1 MLDREKENKVCKCT
15 SQASIRFCVNSF
27 MQIDR
32 GQTYLVTDVPLARPG
47 TSLLSSPRP
56 LQQPLLLDT
65 KERSMTTP
73 NLSLAIPL
81 TGMRGEIAV
90 AGPNIPNAETVVFS
104 DKEHVPN
111 DDGSDVTSICQ
122 SPSWDNTETKKRKA
136 EKREAR
142 ERHRKWKESTELEL
156 KDKQRQRLQ
165 KRPNKAPP
173 PSKVSK
179 IAISTDSSISVSAT
193 QASNESQSRRG
204 KKETRPRGGSRS
216 LDLGFKGF
224 LNATKA
230 VSGPWI
236 SPQPITAEGGQSTR
250 LNGFI
255 GGIKLKKADEAVVQE
270 GAQKQNPSHEEDQHD
285 SSGGGDYIT
294 SNESPGGNLGG
305 QIQELESRSNL
316 SLSQN
321 WTAFDQSSYSA
332 KIAKGTISRQTS
344 ETTTLIMDRRIRRD
358 RKTGTS
364 AVESISP
371 DPKPSKELE
380 PESQDI
386 STDPIPSG
394 KGDRNPEKRM
404 KAIKPPRPISERP
417 PVSYRAPPEE
427 TMQSSR
433 GRGPRGG
440 YVWSRRQQSK
450 ESSISTFEDEYLVST
465 GAAAPV
471 KYHSRTRSWS
481 LRSRTRKG
489 DIISR
494 PSTASQNT
502 FISNEVEHSNHFIA
516 DNGPSRPFEDQ
527 QNVSSSI
534 GIPTVTSGKLS
545 RSGSRTPSFKGFK
558 SVAKAAFSRHL
569 SGSPATAFKPDDGS
583 TPKSEQNC
591 ASTSNED
598 IRVKKILG
606 SPVYPLTTQESSGIR
621 PVSSGIASS
630 NNYLKPRPQYSSSAN
645 PQTNASEATDTA
657 SPPFQSILATDL
669 SRESILCE
677 FTNTTTPDVSR
688 PQSKKG
694 LAVSTIEKV
703 PQEFSNGLSSH
714 PIQNRSTSS
723 LMNGNL
729 ESNDSDS
736 TGEGWGRMTTPGYL
750 NDDKGRIGTP
760 AGDSSILN
768 SPSLRPGGQVDQ
780 GSHSSIS
787 PGKEHEASVL
797 QGRPSHSGFIT
808 TPDPHD
814 LSFLPELKHRPLG
827 PPSQPKD
834 KSPIKKAKHENP
846 GLRLAIRPSLPSPHS
861 ASSSSIPSISTQQ
874 PVPRPP
880 LPLSTLQSSKR
891 STPPLAHEASIAT
904 VEPLAKMF
912 VICCGCRYFHDLPSK
927 IYECMAKPDDVV
939 EDRERGVSGVISTAV
954 KCPWCGHGMSTR
966 CCEGYATVVYLSER
980 LH

>member
-15 SQASIRFCVNSF
+15 SQANIRFCANSF

-32 GQTYLVTDVPLARPG
+32 MQTALVTNVPLARPG
-47 TSLLSSPRP
+47 TSLRP

-81 TGMRGEIAV
+81 TSMREEIAV

-179 IAISTDSSISVSAT
+179 IAISTDSSKSASAT
-193 QASNESQSRRG
+193 EASNESQSRRG
-204 KKETRPRGGSRS
+204 KKDTRPRSGSRS

-236 SPQPITAEGGQSTR
+236 SPQPITAEGSQSTR

-270 GAQKQNPSHEEDQHD
+270 GTQKQSPSHEEDQHD
-285 SSGGGDYIT
+285 SAGGRDYNT
-294 SNESPGGNLGG
+294 SNESSGVNLGG
-305 QIQELESRSNL
+305 QIQELESRSDL
-316 SLSQN
+316 PLSQN
-321 WTAFDQSSYSA
+321 GTAFDQSSYSA
-332 KIAKGTISRQTS
+332 TIAKGTVSRQTS
-344 ETTTLIMDRRIRRD
+344 ETTTLIMDRRIKRD
-358 RKTGTS
+358 RKAGTS
-364 AVESISP
+364 AVEYISP
-371 DPKPSKELE
+371 DPNPSEEVE

-394 KGDRNPEKRM
+394 KGDRNAEKRT

-465 GAAAPV
+465 GVAAPV
-471 KYHSRTRSWS
+471 KSHSRTRSWS

-494 PSTASQNT
+494 PSTDSQDT
-502 FISNEVEHSNHFIA
+502 FISNEVENSNYLIA
-516 DNGPSRPFEDQ
+516 ANSPSRPFVDQ
-527 QNVSSSI
+527 QNVSSSNR
-534 GIPTVTSGKLS
+534 IPTLASGKLS

-569 SGSPATAFKPDDGS
+569 SGSPATAFKSDDGS
-583 TPKSEQNC
+583 TPKSEQSLLRNC

-598 IRVKKILG
+598 IRVKTLG
-606 SPVYPLTTQESSGIR
+606 SPVCPLTTQGSSGIR
-621 PVSSGIASS
+621 PLPSGIASS

-645 PQTNASEATDTA
+645 PQTNVS
-657 SPPFQSILATDL
+657 SPPFQSILATDS

-688 PQSKKG
+688 PQSQKG

-703 PQEFSNGLSSH
+703 PKDLSNGLSLH
-714 PIQNRSTSS
+714 PIQNRSTNS

-760 AGDSSILN
+760 AGYSSILN
-768 SPSLRPGGQVDQ
+768 TPSLRPGSQVDQ
-780 GSHSSIS
+780 GILSSIS
-787 PGKEHEASVL
+787 PGKEHEASV
-797 QGRPSHSGFIT
+797 QQRRPSHSGSIS

-814 LSFLPELKHRPLG
+814 LSFLPELRHRPLG
-827 PPSQPKD
+827 HPSELRG
-834 KSPIKKAKHENP
+834 KSPIKKTKHENP
-846 GLRLAIRPSLPSPHS
+846 GVRLPIRPSFPSPHS
-861 ASSSSIPSISTQQ
+861 ASSSSIPTISTQQ

-891 STPPLAHEASIAT
+891 STPPLVHEASIAT
-904 VEPLAKMF
+904 AEPLAKMF

-927 IYECMAKPDDVV
+927 IYECMAKPDDIV
-939 EDRERGVSGVISTAV
+939 EDMERGVSGVISTAV